1 MKVRHVILFLV
12 VISAIYIGLNINNES
27 FNYSS
32 ADSNEKIV
40 KNHVPAQESEEKKT
54 SLSPTYIMD
63 YLKGN
68 GFEISPTFSGT
79 TSDIY
84 TAKYTIPDS
93 QILVQVDVYFER
105 SSQQILLIESNID
118 ASWYITETNQK
129 YYEEYV
135 NKAANNYFS
144 AFASLPYAGS
154 EPNVA
159 IEWVQSNIL
168 TSYSSEPKERTSTSI
183 GPATINIFGSPLFR
197 TLEIDFG
204 F

>member
-1 MKVRHVILFLV
+1 
-12 VISAIYIGLNINNES
+12 
-27 FNYSS
+27 
-32 ADSNEKIV
+32 
-40 KNHVPAQESEEKKT
+40 
-54 SLSPTYIMD
+54 
-63 YLKGN
+63 
-68 GFEISPTFSGT
+68 

-105 SSQQILLIESNID
+105 SSQQVLLIESNID

-154 EPNVA
+154 EPDVA
-159 IEWVQSNIL
+159 TEWVQSNIL

-183 GPATINIFGSPLFR
+183 GPATINIFGSPLVR